1 MKQIFLLL
9 LGLLL
14 LSKQAYS
21 QKVVKLQTFD
31 FPDSRSGYLF
41 AENNFYLNKDTYFEV
56 LNLSTGRSS
65 VVTKPAQPR
74 LEPGSTFGALG
85 ASVIFTDAD
94 KQRVYVADNVDYQ
107 TLIGSTNIQ
116 QIVTGKNSAFM
127 IYLDPI
133 EGYKMIEVDNLTH
146 NPKKFWITG
155 VEADL
160 KMEYDETEDLIFFSN
175 TTSPNTV
182 TLYVSDDDYNS
193 TILLS
198 NVEESAD
205 ETITNSFFLNNGS
218 EIYFVNFTYLN
229 AEPFRYLN
237 HVYKL
242 SESGVTSVGSFTDFK
257 PYPSQNFVKNNVM
270 YGYNTASKGVVRSD
284 ASGAATLLPSDNFV
298 SFEGE
303 YNAKVLFTIPSSAST
318 LGDSLVT
325 LYETDGTA
333 TGTRAIAD
341 KVDAFFAD
349 GDPITVHKGMLY
361 FIRRAEETGAELF
374 KYDGEHVSIVED
386 VIPGPEGLRNVQF
399 YTYKD
404 ELYFTAQ
411 PSDNP
416 EQLNVYK
423 LSDTA
428 NTIHLSAYADLN
440 ANGTKDTEEPYL
452 PNQQFSL
459 NENGLI
465 VFSNQETFSSNL
477 EDGSYTLSLK
487 STTGWTTEDRIS
499 IPINLPED
507 SGKSYSLGL
516 TPEQENTK
524 VDASL
529 MSDASRCG
537 FPTTYMLHYSN
548 SGFTEVSGTIKLK
561 PEAKFNYESALPA
574 PSEISGDT
582 LIWHINELGIGQKG
596 KIILNFTMPGVENIG
611 DTLISELFT
620 NFRALHND
628 TFYADTTTLQQILT
642 CSYDPNDIQAN
653 PAGLGEKH
661 LTLKNQVLE
670 YLIRFQNMGTDKAFN
685 IVVKNTL
692 QEELDLSSFQ
702 VIGSSHNMYTVI
714 KGNELNFHF
723 DNIQLPDD
731 KTDEQ
736 GSHGY
741 ILYRIKP
748 VHGLPDS
755 TIINNQAFIYFDY
768 NPAIETNIAYN
779 TLVDKLSEA
788 KRIPLGLEDEIN
800 SLFTIYP
807 NPAKEYIKVF
817 WKSEGSNNP
826 TFTLHN
832 SVGQQ
837 AKLQISESKS
847 EAIIDLSKLVKGLYF
862 LEVSY
867 QNKVLLKRIMV
878 Q

>member
-41 AENNFYLNKDTYFEV
+41 AGNNFYLNKDTYFNV
-56 LNLSTGRSS
+56 LNLNSGSSS
-65 VVTKPAQPR
+65 VVTKPAQPK
-74 LEPGSTFGALG
+74 LEPGITFGALG
-85 ASVIFTDAD
+85 TSVIFTDAD
-94 KQRVYVADNVDYQ
+94 NQGVYVADNADYQ
-107 TLIGSTNIQ
+107 VFSGSIGIQ

-127 IYLDPI
+127 IYLDPF
-133 EGYKMIEVDNLTH
+133 EGFKMIEIDNSTY

-155 VEADL
+155 AEANL

-182 TLYVSDDDYNS
+182 ALYVSDGDYSS
-193 TILLS
+193 TVLLS

-205 ETITNSFFLNNGS
+205 ETISNSFFLNNGS
-218 EIYFVNFTYLN
+218 EIHFVNITYLN
-229 AEPFRYLN
+229 ANPSRLFS

-242 SESGVTSVGSFTDFK
+242 SESGVTNVGSFTDFK
-257 PYPSQNFVKNNVM
+257 PYPNQNFVKNNVM
-270 YGYNTASKGVVRSD
+270 YGYNTASKGVVKSD
-284 ASGAATLLPSDNFV
+284 ASGSATLLPSENFV

-341 KVDAFFAD
+341 KIDAFFKN

-361 FIRRAEETGAELF
+361 FIRRDEAIGAELF
-374 KYDGEHVSIVED
+374 KYDGQHVSMVED
-386 VIPGPEGLRNVQF
+386 VVVGPEGLQNVQF
-399 YTYKD
+399 YVYED
-404 ELYFTAQ
+404 ELYFTTQ

-416 EQLNVYK
+416 KQLNIYK

-452 PNQQFSL
+452 LNQQFSL
-459 NENGLI
+459 NGNGLT
-465 VFSNQETFSSNL
+465 VFSNQETISLNL

-487 STTGWTTEDRIS
+487 PTTGWTTADKTS
-499 IPINLPED
+499 TAINLPED

-516 TPEQENTK
+516 TPEQETTK

-548 SGFTEVSGTIKLK
+548 NGFTEVSGTIKLK

-574 PSEISGDT
+574 PSEISADT
-582 LIWHINELGIGQKG
+582 LIWYINELGIGQKG
-596 KIILNFTMPGVENIG
+596 KITLNFTMPGVENIG

-620 NFRALHND
+620 NFRALHNA

-685 IVVKNTL
+685 IVVKNVL

-714 KGNELNFHF
+714 EGNELSFHF
-723 DNIQLPDD
+723 DNIELPDD
-731 KTDEQ
+731 KADEP

-755 TIINNQAFIYFDY
+755 TIINNLAFIYFDY

-779 TLVDKLSEA
+779 TLVDKFPEA
-788 KRIPLGLEDEIN
+788 KRTPLGLEDEFN
-800 SLFTIYP
+800 SFFTIYP

-817 WKSEGSNNP
+817 WKAEGSDNP

-837 AKLQISESKS
+837 AKPQISENKS
-847 EAIIDLSKLVKGLYF
+847 EAIINLSKLAKGLYF
-862 LEVSY
+862 LKVSY